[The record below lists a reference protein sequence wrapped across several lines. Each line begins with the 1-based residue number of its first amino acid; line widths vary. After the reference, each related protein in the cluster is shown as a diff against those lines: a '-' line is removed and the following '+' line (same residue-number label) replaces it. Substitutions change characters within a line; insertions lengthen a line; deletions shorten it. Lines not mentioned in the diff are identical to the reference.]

1 MTISGP
7 TTPLSHLGP
16 TAPQAP
22 GVTRASG
29 AAAPAASPAASPP
42 SVPAELTLRDLLTDE
57 ERAFFDQLAQMGPL
71 TYGPRRGTAPAPTA
85 PLGQRIDVRA

>member
-7 TTPLSHLGP
+7 TAPLSHLGP

-29 AAAPAASPAASPP
+29 AAAPPP

-71 TYGPRRGTAPAPTA
+71 TYGARRGTAPTPTA